1 MMTDYMGYIYTGIA
15 QVSAEKGYRV
25 LLKDRDL
32 TGVSKGEKYINDNL
46 QVINRCL
53 DSLPN

>member
-1 MMTDYMGYIYTGIA
+1 MCMYDGLLYTGIA

-46 QVINRCL
+46 QVGWWIDR
-53 DSLPN
+53 